1 MRIRR
6 FTLALVASLAL
17 TASVGLVGCSSTSA
31 ADPGAAAI
39 AAASADSEV
48 PAPEAPVRVGNEAFL
63 AVIESP
69 SSILIDVRTPQEFAD
84 GHIETAVNYDVQGP
98 DFAKQIA
105 ALDPAKTYAVYC
117 HSGNRSQTAVAEM
130 QKAGITHIYELEK
143 GIQGWVDEA
152 YPVVYQ

>member
-1 MRIRR
+1 MRTPRTVTAVLGAI
-6 FTLALVASLAL
+6 ALIGSLAL
-17 TASVGLVGCSSTSA
+17 TGCSSA
-31 ADPGAAAI
+31 PADPGAAAI

-48 PAPEAPVRVGNEAFL
+48 PAPEAPVKVGNDAFL

-84 GHIETAVNYDVQGP
+84 GHIETAVNHDVNAA
-98 DFAKQIA
+98 DFAQQLA

-117 HSGNRSQTAVAEM
+117 QDGTRSATAVAQM
-130 QKAGITHIYELEK
+130 QKAGFTHIYELDT
-143 GIQGWVDEA
+143 GLQGWIDAA